1 MNKFKPYLR
10 ARTILAGMTAMLASS
25 FGNGFAS
32 VSSPQKRSGSRRQQP
47 RLDAQLHQQAA
58 QAKRDR
64 RALRNLR
71 IKARGGYGR

>member
-1 MNKFKPYLR
+1 MNKFKPMGM
-10 ARTILAGMTAMLASS
+10 RTFMAGMAAMLVGGFGGALASASS
-25 FGNGFAS
+25 T
-32 VSSPQKRSGSRRQQP
+32 QKRSSSRRQQP
-47 RLDAQLHQQAA
+47 RLDAQVHQQAA

>member
-1 MNKFKPYLR
+1 MNKFKPMGM
-10 ARTILAGMTAMLASS
+10 RTFMAAMTAMLASS
-25 FGNGFAS
+25 FGGGFAS
-32 VSSPQKRSGSRRQQP
+32 ASSPQKRSGSRRQQP
-47 RLDAQLHQQAA
+47 RLDAQVHQQAA